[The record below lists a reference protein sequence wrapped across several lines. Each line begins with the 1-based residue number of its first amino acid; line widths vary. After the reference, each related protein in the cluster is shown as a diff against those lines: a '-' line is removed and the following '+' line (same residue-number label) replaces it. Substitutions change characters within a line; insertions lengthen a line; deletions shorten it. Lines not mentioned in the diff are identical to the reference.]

1 MKKSILLTFVLAAG
15 FVATFLT
22 GCGNDKSEPTC
33 YSITGTDT
41 GSHVIYFGSNTN
53 SILPKISDTLNS
65 VAINGDSVTITSKA
79 LGNKT
84 LTGKLDPNNCN
95 KIILDS
101 FVVGDGALDTLKIPT
116 STLPLDGGVVKIWN
130 VRAGGFGTITSN
142 GATTQLNIVK
152 GKTNIVIGPIDFTT
166 IPNALGPLSL
176 RGNFLKIN

>member
-22 GCGNDKSEPTC
+22 GCGSDPAPTC
-33 YSITGTDT
+33 NSITGRDT

-53 SILPKISDTLNS
+53 SLLPLISDTLDA
-65 VAINGDSVTITSKA
+65 VAINGDSVTIKSKA

-101 FVVGDGALDTLKIPT
+101 FVVGDGPSDTLKIPT
-116 STLPLDGGVVKIWN
+116 ATLPIDGGLVKIWN
-130 VRAGGFGTITSN
+130 VRAGGSGEITAN
-142 GATTQLNIVK
+142 GAKTQLNIVK

-176 RGNFLKIN
+176 RGTFLKLP